1 VEVDEMS
8 SNFAGVV
15 VGFDGSAPSTAAL
28 DWATAEAVRRGL
40 PLKVVLAV
48 ELGAA
53 LPMPM
58 DSGAPWAMARIE
70 AAAREVLD
78 DAVDRARKTDPGLV
92 VESALVI
99 DTAAAALVAASRSA
113 ALVVVGNRGHG
124 DLVSTLLGSVA
135 FGVTAHS
142 QCPVAVVRG
151 GSTRV
156 PGPAAPVVV
165 GVDGSPASDAAVDEA
180 CELADRSGAHLQVL
194 AAYQVPV
201 TGWVGTAPWL
211 DVYPEEEL
219 ADAAEGT
226 AKAVLARARER
237 VRRNHPTL
245 EVEFTAVR
253 ERPAD
258 ALAERSRTAGVV
270 VVGSRGRG
278 GFRSLVLGSVSR
290 GLVHL
295 AESPVLVVHAPDDA
309 YFTEA

>member
-1 VEVDEMS
+1 MS

-28 DWATAEAVRRGL
+28 DWAAAEAVRRDL
-40 PLKVVLAV
+40 PLKIVLAV
-48 ELGAA
+48 ELGSA

-58 DSGAPWAMARIE
+58 DAGAPWAMTKIE
-70 AAAREVLD
+70 GAAREVLA
-78 DAVDRARKTDPGLV
+78 DAVERARKTDPGLV
-92 VESALVI
+92 VESILVI

-124 DLVSTLLGSVA
+124 DFVGALLGSVA
-135 FGVTAHS
+135 FGLAAHS

-156 PGPAAPVVV
+156 PGPEAPVVV
-165 GVDGSPASDAAVDEA
+165 GVDGSPAADAALDEA
-180 CELADRSGAHLQVL
+180 TDLASRAGAPLTVV
-194 AAYQVPV
+194 AAYQVAV
-201 TGWVGTAPWL
+201 TGWVGVTPWL

-226 AKAVLARARER
+226 AKAVLAQARER
-237 VRRNHPTL
+237 VRRNHPDL
-245 EVEFTAVR
+245 DVEFVAVR
-253 ERPAD
+253 DRPAD

-290 GLVHL
+290 GLVHV
-295 AESPVLVVHAPDDA
+295 AESPVLVVHAPDRAYDQDA
-309 YFTEA
+309 

>member
-1 VEVDEMS
+1 MS
-8 SNFAGVV
+8 NNFAGVV

-28 DWATAEAVRRGL
+28 DWAAAEAARRGL

-58 DSGAPWAMARIE
+58 DSGAPWAMAKIE
-70 AAAREVLD
+70 GAAREVLS

-92 VESALVI
+92 VESRLVI

-124 DLVSTLLGSVA
+124 DVVGTLLGSVA

-156 PGPAAPVVV
+156 PGPQAPVVV
-165 GVDGSPASDAAVDEA
+165 GVDGSPASDAAIDEA
-180 CELADRSGAHLQVL
+180 CDLAARSAAQLKVV

-201 TGWVGTAPWL
+201 TGWVGVSPWL

-219 ADAAEGT
+219 VDAAEGT

-237 VRRNHPTL
+237 IRRNHPHL
-245 EVEFTAVR
+245 AVEFSAVR

-278 GFRSLVLGSVSR
+278 GFRSLILGSVSR
-290 GLVHL
+290 GLVHV
-295 AESPVLVVHAPDDA
+295 AESPVLVVHAPDRALDVDV
-309 YFTEA
+309 

>member
-1 VEVDEMS
+1 MS
-8 SNFAGVV
+8 SSFAGVV
-15 VGFDGSAPSTAAL
+15 VGFDGSAPATAAL
-28 DWATAEAVRRGL
+28 DWAAAEASRRDL

-48 ELGAA
+48 ELGSA

-58 DSGAPWAMARIE
+58 DSGAPWAMAKIE
-70 AAAREVLD
+70 SAAREVLA

-92 VESALVI
+92 VESSLVV

-124 DLVSTLLGSVA
+124 EFVGTLLGSVA

-151 GSTRV
+151 GSMRV
-156 PGPAAPVVV
+156 PGPDAPVVV
-165 GVDGSPASDAAVDEA
+165 GVDGSPAADAAVDEA
-180 CELADRSGAHLQVL
+180 ADMAERAHAPLKVV

-201 TGWVGTAPWL
+201 TGWVGVTPWL

-219 ADAAEGT
+219 AEAAAGT
-226 AKAVLARARER
+226 AKEVLAQARTR
-237 VRRNHPTL
+237 IRRNHHDL
-245 EVEFTAVR
+245 GVEFIGVR
-253 ERPAD
+253 SRPAD
-258 ALAERSRTAGVV
+258 ALAEHSKTAGVV

-278 GFRSLVLGSVSR
+278 GFTSLVLGSVSR

-295 AESPVLVVHAPDDA
+295 AESPVLVVHAPDAA
-309 YFTEA
+309 YTAVE

>member
-1 VEVDEMS
+1 MS

-28 DWATAEAVRRGL
+28 DWAAAEAVRRGL

-58 DSGAPWAMARIE
+58 DSGAPWAMAKIE
-70 AAAREVLD
+70 GAAREVLS

-92 VESALVI
+92 VESSLVI

-113 ALVVVGNRGHG
+113 SLVVVGNRGHG
-124 DLVSTLLGSVA
+124 DLVGTLLGSVA

-156 PGPAAPVVV
+156 PGPEAPVVV
-165 GVDGSPASDAAVDEA
+165 GVDGSPPSDAAVDEA
-180 CELADRSGAHLQVL
+180 CDLAERAGAQLKVV

-201 TGWVGTAPWL
+201 TGWVGVSPWL

-226 AKAVLARARER
+226 AKAVLAQARER
-237 VRRNHPTL
+237 IRRNHPHL
-245 EVEFTAVR
+245 DVEFSAVR

-278 GFRSLVLGSVSR
+278 GFRSLILGSVSR
-290 GLVHL
+290 GLVHV
-295 AESPVLVVHAPDDA
+295 AESPVLVVHAPDQALDV
-309 YFTEA
+309 EA

>member
-1 VEVDEMS
+1 MS

-28 DWATAEAVRRGL
+28 DWAAAEAVRRGL
-40 PLKVVLAV
+40 PLKIVLAV

-58 DSGAPWAMARIE
+58 DSGAPWAMAKIE
-70 AAAREVLD
+70 GAAHEVLG
-78 DAVDRARKTDPGLV
+78 DAVERARKTDPELV
-92 VESALVI
+92 VESSMVI
-99 DTAAAALVAASRSA
+99 DTAAAALVESSRTA

-124 DLVSTLLGSVA
+124 DFVGTLLGSVA

-156 PGPAAPVVV
+156 PGPEAPVVV

-180 CELADRSGAHLQVL
+180 CLLAERSRAELQVV

-201 TGWVGTAPWL
+201 TGWVGVTPWL

-219 ADAAEGT
+219 ADAAAGT
-226 AKAVLARARER
+226 AKAVLAQAKER
-237 VRRNHPTL
+237 IRRSHPEL
-245 EVEFTAVR
+245 PVEFSAVR
-253 ERPAD
+253 ERPAE

-278 GFRSLVLGSVSR
+278 GFRSLILGSVSR
-290 GLVHL
+290 GLVHV
-295 AESPVLVVHAPDDA
+295 AESPVLVVHAPDLA
-309 YFTEA
+309 YSAEP